1 MQFSTPLRYPGGK
14 GKLTEFIKRIVVDNE
29 LLDGCYAEPYAGG
42 AAIALSLLFQDY
54 IAEAHINDLNLS
66 VHAFW
71 SSVLNRSD
79 ALCRMIEDVDVSMN
93 EWHIQKQIQSDPT
106 QVSLLELG
114 FSTFFLNRTN
124 RSGII
129 KGGVIGGK
137 NQDGKWKLDA
147 RFNKPDLILRIQKIA
162 RYRSRI
168 TLHNLDARDF
178 IAKVVPTLPVR
189 TLVYL
194 DPPYYVKG
202 EGLYQDFYRHDDH
215 VEIATLV
222 REKISCPWVVS
233 YDAAPEIKSLY
244 KGYPHIAYG
253 LNYSAQDRYQG
264 AEFMFFSK
272 ALRIPDVENPAGL
285 KAA

>member
-1 MQFSTPLRYPGGK
+1 MQFNTPLRYPGGK
-14 GKLTEFIKRIVVDNE
+14 GKLAEFIKRVIVDNK

-54 IAEAHINDLNLS
+54 VAKVYINDLNLS
-66 VHAFW
+66 VYAFW
-71 SSVLNRSD
+71 SSVVHRSD
-79 ALCRMIEDVDVSMN
+79 ALCKMIDEVDVSMD
-93 EWHIQKQIQSDPT
+93 EWHHQKQIQSQPT
-106 QVSLLELG
+106 KVSLLELG

-129 KGGVIGGK
+129 QAGVIGGK
-137 NQDGKWKLDA
+137 KQDGNWKLDA
-147 RFNKPDLILRIQKIA
+147 RFNKTDLVARIRKIA
-162 RYRSRI
+162 RYSSRI
-168 TLHNLDARDF
+168 NVSNIDARDF
-178 IAKVVPTLPVR
+178 VTQLVPTMPPR

-202 EGLYQDFYRHDDH
+202 EGLYQNFYRHADH

-222 REKISCPWVVS
+222 QSHIKQPWVVS
-233 YDAAPEIKSLY
+233 YDAAAEIKALY
-244 KGYPHIAYG
+244 EKCVHIEYG

-272 ALRIPDVENPAGL
+272 GLNIPDVANPAGL

>member
-1 MQFSTPLRYPGGK
+1 MQFNTPLRYPGGK

-66 VHAFW
+66 VYAFW

-79 ALCRMIEDVDVSMN
+79 ALCRMIEDVDVSMD
-93 EWHIQKQIQSDPT
+93 EWHVQKQIQADPT

-137 NQDGKWKLDA
+137 NQEGKWKLDA
-147 RFNKPDLILRIQKIA
+147 RFNKPNLISRIQKIA

-178 IAKVVPTLPVR
+178 IGKIVPNLPMR

-202 EGLYQDFYRHDDH
+202 EGLYQNFYRHDDH
-215 VEIATLV
+215 VEIAKLV

-244 KGYPHIAYG
+244 KRSPHIEYG
-253 LNYSAQDRYQG
+253 LNYSAQERYQG

-272 ALRIPDVENPAGL
+272 TLCIPDVANPAGL